1 MRIAMGMNRFAIFS
15 KDHAHL
21 KSERARS
28 TKDVNRYKN
37 REIGKS
43 RPRTRR
49 EYRHVTHNF

>member
-1 MRIAMGMNRFAIFS
+1 MGMNRFAIFS
-15 KDHAHL
+15 KDHAYL

-28 TKDVNRYKN
+28 TKDVTFNKN

-49 EYRHVTHNF
+49 EYRRVTHNF